1 VSRRTPTPTRKTA
14 ARARRG
20 LPPKVKARVGGKG
33 NPAPSLSGPQAWKRD
48 PEGQGLLPTFLQFPT
63 RPLNERAM
71 ADRED
76 AILATY
82 NGRLREL
89 VDLGRTLIGE
99 DGFQAGLLDT
109 MSHGLI
115 GMPLSFQGDPG
126 MIVALTDSAGTPG
139 EWGKL
144 HPENEAAKI
153 LADGIVFN
161 LGLGQYVFDEADIV
175 RPIGAHRVPRI
186 VWRDPRWLRRDPYT
200 LQWYFLGRGGE
211 VPITPGDGEWV
222 LFQPYPDTDAW
233 RHGPILYMTLCAIF
247 SRDTLFD
254 RQRVSE
260 VCAPT
265 RVARAV
271 KPTDRKVRAKM
282 AADVAK
288 MAHDNQITLSH
299 EWLYEIV
306 TAAAGDY
313 WKVCDAII
321 TWARQMVEVGL
332 TGNILSIE
340 GPTGFSNADI
350 YRRVTDSRRRF
361 YANAWT
367 RALREQGLTWWVR
380 DNYGEAAVQFTPVPV
395 YNVESPEDAIAR
407 AGALKAW
414 GEGIKACAEGIGA
427 AGVELDVEYVI
438 ETLQRAGIR
447 AKVKAGPVQVASLN
461 LGVEQVAAVVRGN
474 IAAQNLGIAPF
485 PPGDPRGDMTLV
497 EIANMATGAAASAP
511 KPPAPGPEAAP
522 PPTGAA
528 PEEEEPAEEDD
539 GGAAARL
546 ADDMNAHAQPHCRH
560 RKTSLCRTCGIR
572 ASYRIVPGENGAPNR
587 FHPTWSPIKAA
598 PAKVAA

>member
-1 VSRRTPTPTRKTA
+1 
-14 ARARRG
+14 
-20 LPPKVKARVGGKG
+20 LPLKVKARVGGKG

-48 PEGQGLLPTFLQFPT
+48 PEGSGLLPTFLQFPT
-63 RPLNERAM
+63 RPLNERTM
-71 ADRED
+71 VDRED

-89 VDLGRTLIGE
+89 IDLGRLLISE
-99 DGFQAGLLDT
+99 DGFQQGLLDT
-109 MSHGLI
+109 MAHGLI
-115 GMPLSFQGDPG
+115 GMPLSFQAHPE
-126 MIVALTDSAGTPG
+126 MVIALTDSAGTPG

-144 HPENEAAKI
+144 HPENEVAKI

-161 LGLGQYVFDEADIV
+161 LGLGQYVFDEDDV
-175 RPIGAHRVPRI
+175 ERPIGAHRVPRLL
-186 VWRDPRWLRRDPYT
+186 WRDPRWLRRDPYT
-200 LQWYFLGRGGE
+200 LQWHFLGRGGE
-211 VPITPGDGEWV
+211 VPINPGDGEWV

-271 KPTDRKVRAKM
+271 KPTDRKTRAKV
-282 AADVAK
+282 ANDVAK

-367 RALREQGLTWWVR
+367 RCLREQGLTWWVR
-380 DNYGEAAVQFTPVPV
+380 DNYGEAAVQYTPVPV

-414 GEGIKACAEGIGA
+414 GDGIKACAEGIGA
-427 AGVELDVEYVI
+427 AGVELDVAYVI

-447 AKVKAGPVQVASLN
+447 ARVKAGPVQVTSLN
-461 LGVEQVAAVVRGN
+461 LGVEQVAAVVRGGVALQSLGLAPFGDERDN
-474 IAAQNLGIAPF
+474 QTIAAL
-485 PPGDPRGDMTLV
+485 
-497 EIANMATGAAASAP
+497 ANAAKAGGGSPQTPP
-511 KPPAPGPEAAP
+511 KPPADAP
-522 PPTGAA
+522 PVSPAA
-528 PEEEEPAEEDD
+528 AEPSEEEEPADEDD
-539 GGAAARL
+539 DGASARL
-546 ADDMNAHAQPHCRH
+546 ADQMNAHGIGACRH
-560 RKTSLCRTCGIR
+560 RKTSVCRTCGIR
-572 ASYRIVPGENGAPNR
+572 AAYDVVPGANGEPHR
-587 FHPTWSPIKAA
+587 FRATWSAIRYA
-598 PAKVAA
+598 PARAA

>member
-1 VSRRTPTPTRKTA
+1 M
-14 ARARRG
+14 RARRG
-20 LPPKVKARVGGKG
+20 APPKVKARAGGKS
-33 NPAPSLSGPQAWKRD
+33 PAPSISGPRAWKRD
-48 PEGQGLLPTFLQFPT
+48 PEGAGLLPTFLQFPT
-63 RPLNERAM
+63 RPLNERTM
-71 ADRED
+71 VDRED

-89 VDLGRTLIGE
+89 VDLGRTLISE
-99 DGFQAGLLDT
+99 DGFQSGLVDT

-126 MIVALTDSAGTPG
+126 MVQALTDSAGTPG
-139 EWGKL
+139 EWGKM
-144 HPENEAAKI
+144 HPENEVAKI

-161 LGLGQYVFDEADIV
+161 LGLGQYVFDEADIA
-175 RPIGAHRVPRI
+175 RPIGAHRVPRLM
-186 VWRDPRWLRRDPYT
+186 WRDPRWLRRDPYT

-271 KPTDRKVRAKM
+271 KPTDKKVRAKM

-380 DNYGEAAVQFTPVPV
+380 DNYGEAAVLYTPVPV

-407 AGALKAW
+407 AGALEAW
-414 GEGIKACAEGIGA
+414 GKGIKTLAEGVGA
-427 AGVELDVEYVI
+427 AGIELDRAGII
-438 ETLQRAGIR
+438 ELLQRAGVR
-447 AKVKAGPVQVASLN
+447 ANLKQGPPQVTALN
-461 LGVEQVAAVVRGN
+461 LGVEQMGAVVRGGV
-474 IAAQNLGIAPF
+474 ALQSLGLAPF
-485 PPGDPRGDMTLV
+485 GDARDDLT
-497 EIANMATGAAASAP
+497 IADLLNLAKGGAAPP
-511 KPPAPGPEAAP
+511 KPPAPGLAAVPPAPADAAP
-522 PPTGAA
+522 P
-528 PEEEEPAEEDD
+528 EDEEPAEDDD

-546 ADDMNAHAQPHCRH
+546 ADQMNAHAIGACRH
-560 RKTSLCRTCGIR
+560 RKTSVCRTCGLR
-572 ASYRIVPGENGAPNR
+572 ASYDVVPGANGEPHR
-587 FHPTWSPIKAA
+587 FRATWTALRPA

>member
-1 VSRRTPTPTRKTA
+1 VSRRTPTPSRKTA

-20 LPPKVKARVGGKG
+20 LPPKAKARVGGKG
-33 NPAPSLSGPQAWKRD
+33 SPAPSLSGPQAWKRD
-48 PEGQGLLPTFLQFPT
+48 PEGAGLLPTFLQFPT
-63 RPLNERAM
+63 RPLNERTM

-99 DGFQAGLLDT
+99 DGFQQGLLDT

-126 MIVALTDSAGTPG
+126 MIEALTDSAGTPG

-175 RPIGAHRVPRI
+175 RPIGAHRVPRLM
-186 VWRDPRWLRRDPYT
+186 WRDPRWLRRDPYT

-247 SRDTLFD
+247 ARDTLFD

-265 RVARAV
+265 RVARAT
-271 KPTDRKVRAKM
+271 KPTDRKARAKM
-282 AADVAK
+282 ETDIAK

-367 RALREQGLTWWVR
+367 RCLREQGLTWWVR
-380 DNYGEAAVQFTPVPV
+380 DNYGEAAVLYTPVPV

-427 AGVELDVEYVI
+427 AGVELDVAYVI

-447 AKVKAGPVQVASLN
+447 ANPKAGPVQVTSLN
-461 LGVEQVAAVVRGN
+461 LGVEQVAAVVRGAVALQSLGLQTFGDERDEKT
-474 IAAQNLGIAPF
+474 IAELLNAAKG
-485 PPGDPRGDMTLV
+485 
-497 EIANMATGAAASAP
+497 GA
-511 KPPAPGPEAAP
+511 APGPSSAP
-522 PPTGAA
+522 PGPQPSPASA
-528 PEEEEPAEEDD
+528 VAMPEEDEEPAADDD

-546 ADDMNAHAQPHCRH
+546 ADQMNAHGLGACRH
-560 RKTSLCRTCGIR
+560 RKTSVCRTCGIR
-572 ASYRIVPGENGAPNR
+572 AAYDVVPGENGEPHR
-587 FHPTWSPIKAA
+587 FRATWAA
-598 PAKVAA
+598 LRTPKVAA

>member
-1 VSRRTPTPTRKTA
+1 M
-14 ARARRG
+14 
-20 LPPKVKARVGGKG
+20 GGKG
-33 NPAPSLSGPQAWKRD
+33 TTQGINGPAAWKRD
-48 PEGQGLLPTFLQFPT
+48 PEGQGFAPTFLQFPT
-63 RPLNERAM
+63 RPSNQRTM

-89 VDLGRTLIGE
+89 VDLGRTLISE
-99 DGFQAGLLDT
+99 DGFQSGLAQT
-109 MSHGLI
+109 MGHGLI
-115 GMPLSFQGDPG
+115 SMPLAFQGDPA
-126 MIVALTDSAGTPG
+126 MVLALTDSAGTPG
-139 EWGKL
+139 EWGKM
-144 HPENEAAKI
+144 HPENEVAQI
-153 LADGIVFN
+153 LIDGIVFN

-175 RPIGAHRVPRI
+175 RPIGVHRVPRL

-200 LQWYFLGRGGE
+200 LQWYFMGRGGE

-222 LFQPYPDTDAW
+222 LFSPYPDTDAW
-233 RHGPILYMTLCAIF
+233 RHGPVLYMTLAAIF
-247 SRDTLFD
+247 ARDTLFD

-265 RVARAV
+265 RIARAV
-271 KPTDRKVRAKM
+271 KPTTPKARIKM
-282 AADVAK
+282 AADIAK

-313 WKVCDAII
+313 WKVCTEII

-380 DNYGEAAVQFTPVPV
+380 DNYGEAAVAYTPVPV

-414 GEGIKACAEGIGA
+414 GDGIGA
-427 AGVELDVEYVI
+427 LVEGIAKAGVEAEPAAII
-438 ETLQRAGIR
+438 EMLQRAGIR
-447 AKVKAGPVQVASLN
+447 ARVKAGPVDVSKLN
-461 LGVEQVAAVVRGN
+461 LGVEQVGAVVRGN
-474 IAAQNLGIAPF
+474 VAAQSLGIAGF
-485 PPGDPRGDMTLV
+485 ELGDPRGDMT
-497 EIANMATGAAASAP
+497 IAALLNAAKGGAALAAS
-511 KPPAPGPEAAP
+511 PPDPSQPLPVPMADEP
-522 PPTGAA
+522 
-528 PEEEEPAEEDD
+528 EEEPADED

-546 ADDMNAHAQPHCRH
+546 ADDMNTHAIPACRH
-560 RKTSLCRTCGIR
+560 RKTSLCRTCGVR
-572 ASYRIVPGENGAPNR
+572 ASYRVVPGVAGAPHAFR
-587 FHPTWSPIKAA
+587 ATWSTIKA
-598 PAKVAA
+598 PAVAEAA